1 MFEADHDVSR
11 GTSPRSDAP
20 MDAANPP
27 SPESFPEADAA
38 KKRASARL
46 FKESFAASERSR
58 SSVSYSPTTDSAST
72 QSLLERA
79 VAARTT
85 MSAWCNLMG
94 TAPPAAV
101 ASPLPEQ
108 LTMIQVCMPPC
119 VAASL
124 LVPSP
129 NAGVRCPSKP
139 RPMQVRYLE
148 SQVEEMRP
156 DVVKQLRLASGRH
169 QVSDADSM
177 C

>member
-1 MFEADHDVSR
+1 MTHKIAFI
-11 GTSPRSDAP
+11 GLGN
-20 MDAANPP
+20 MGGGMAANQ
-27 SPESFPEADAA
+27 AKAGHAVAA
-38 KKRASARL
+38 FDLSA
-46 FKESFAASERSR
+46 AA
-58 SSVSYSPTTDSAST
+58 
-72 QSLLERA
+72 LERA
-79 VAARTT
+79 VAARATVN
-85 MSAWCNLMG
+85 AWCNLTG

-101 ASPLPEQ
+101 ANPLPEQ

-156 DVVKQLRLASGRH
+156 DVLKQLRLASGRH
-169 QVSDADSM
+169 QVSDLVLF